1 MTSRRNLFTHIL
13 FLVTCCNLISAG
25 SPAFGQRKGTA
36 TAANK
41 ASSAPKCSGA
51 WTGTVTYKRTQA
63 MANQKKVERV
73 SGRGYDSTN
82 WEMKY
87 EYNARV
93 VVTDVPEKSPLATI
107 NHNLTSIET
116 VDGVELNSCDRGK
129 TWKEMRGTSKSQTK
143 TTGSEKADAN
153 VHVGVNS
160 DGTYTVSVALPQ
172 IKGETSGSQSSEY
185 SGQCTRKEGK
195 SFTMPPTQTSIDGN
209 SLTSS
214 GAHRLDP
221 ADPNHIAGSF
231 QNTWRDVT
239 ESIEWNLQKCGAPLR
254 LIDLK
259 FEDMKFPDWN
269 AWKNITEQTGTVDG
283 NLVKIKATVL
293 NVSGETKYADL
304 KFKETYKGDKWDGAR
319 PDADL
324 DDTVIS
330 VRVEAGEEK
339 EVEMVWDSSG
349 YAWFDDGRPRLV
361 QRIKAEL
368 QENSKKVDEVTKN
381 LKVAP
386 KPLVLVHG
394 LWSNA
399 AAWSPWQNILTTAHS
414 YDWKAFAVGEKPE
427 KGIMNTGGSFLSTSP
442 TNSIFENS
450 QQLGKYIRY
459 AQEDQNAW
467 HVDVVAH
474 SMGGLITR
482 HYIHQFMPTN
492 SPDGRPQIAHLVML
506 GTPNM
511 GSPCAD
517 VMNTA
522 FEALGKNVEAVR
534 QLRQDVAEEF
544 NRVNVN
550 RKGVKFSV
558 LAGDP
563 LPTMCKSVVWNDGVV
578 PVQSAIWKIKDNAK
592 SKSLHTDLTGTSDFS
607 SFVKPR
613 LAIGPKGNNNP
624 EAGDLTAGSV
634 ADLNVAPGNELGPIG
649 MSRGYGKSV
658 GALLDV
664 SGLAEAPPFAKSIV
678 VGPKQSVDVEIP
690 VGPGPNFGVTF
701 MAPSD
706 VSATLF
712 NDGNVSVGTNL
723 AKSAEAAQ
731 WFRSIFVDK
740 ATTAGTWRLNLQ
752 NSSDRETEVILTTW
766 AAANK

>member
-1 MTSRRNLFTHIL
+1 MTSTRKYFTQILLLIVCTNL
-13 FLVTCCNLISAG
+13 AG
-25 SPAFGQRKGTA
+25 SGSLVFGQRKASA

-41 ASSAPKCSGA
+41 GTSAPKCSGA

-63 MANQKKVERV
+63 RSNQKRVERV
-73 SGRGYDSTN
+73 SGRGHDSTN

-93 VVTDVPEKSPLATI
+93 AVTDVPGKSPLATI
-107 NHNLTSIET
+107 NQNMTSTET
-116 VDGVELNSCDRGK
+116 VDAVESNSCDRGK

-153 VHVGVNS
+153 VNVGVNS

-172 IKGETSGSQSSEY
+172 IKGETSGSQTSEY

-195 SFTMPPTQTSIDGN
+195 SLTMPPTPTTIDGN

-214 GAHRLDP
+214 GSHRIDP

-231 QNTWRDVT
+231 ENTWQDVT
-239 ESIEWNLQKCGAPLR
+239 ETIEWNLKKCGAPLR
-254 LIDLK
+254 LTDLK
-259 FEDMKFPDWN
+259 FEDMKWPDWN
-269 AWKNITEQTGTVDG
+269 AWKSITEQTGTIDG

-293 NVSGETKYADL
+293 NLSGETKYADV

-319 PDADL
+319 PDAAL

-330 VRVEAGEEK
+330 VRVEPGEEK

-349 YAWFDDGRPRLV
+349 YAWFD
-361 QRIKAEL
+361 
-368 QENSKKVDEVTKN
+368 
-381 LKVAP
+381 
-386 KPLVLVHG
+386 
-394 LWSNA
+394 
-399 AAWSPWQNILTTAHS
+399 
-414 YDWKAFAVGEKPE
+414 
-427 KGIMNTGGSFLSTSP
+427 
-442 TNSIFENS
+442 
-450 QQLGKYIRY
+450 
-459 AQEDQNAW
+459 
-467 HVDVVAH
+467 
-474 SMGGLITR
+474 
-482 HYIHQFMPTN
+482 
-492 SPDGRPQIAHLVML
+492 DGRPQIAHLVML

-607 SFVKPR
+607 SFVKLR
-613 LAIGPKGNNNP
+613 LAIGPKGNHMP
-624 EAGDLTAGSV
+624 EAPDASQLTGSV
-634 ADLNVAPGNELGPIG
+634 HDVGDNRFIPRFYGAMNVNFDESIDRPASIQ
-649 MSRGYGKSV
+649 
-658 GALLDV
+658 
-664 SGLAEAPPFAKSIV
+664 PFAKEV
-678 VGPKQSVDVEIP
+678 RLGAKQTIEIDIP
-690 VGPGPNFGVTF
+690 VETANNFGVTF
-701 MAPSD
+701 MAVNT
-706 VSATLF
+706 VSATLL
-712 NDGNVSVGTNL
+712 DHAGATVGKNL
-723 AKSAEAAQ
+723 SSSPESGQ
-731 WFRSIFVDK
+731 WFRSIFIDK
-740 ATTAGTWRLNLQ
+740 PVTASIWKLRLENT
-752 NSSDRETEVILTTW
+752 SDREVDVTLTAW
-766 AAANK
+766 ASLAR